1 MTMDQFDRQEVE
13 RLTFS
18 YVYAAKH
25 SDRFYRSILTDRLH
39 AYGVSSELLDQV
51 WDLLNP
57 ST

>member
-1 MTMDQFDRQEVE
+1 MDQFDRQEVE